1 MRLSSTLT
9 VGDIRDVVQELRD
22 PSLEGLR
29 RKMSPSQ
36 MDELIHQI
44 LQQLEQMRR
53 WQEHG

>member
-29 RKMSPSQ
+29 RKMSPAQ
-36 MDELIHQI
+36 MDELSHQI
-44 LQQLEQMRR
+44 LSYGPQMDRFVN
-53 WQEHG
+53 G